1 MAKRYSIKMI
11 NRNGYEINHSENS
24 VEKIKAFASFYP
36 LSVFFAWIFDTV
48 SGEMMYQ
55 NCYTD
60 KWKKCNNE
68 TFYPYY

>member
-24 VEKIKAFASFYP
+24 VEKIKTFAKFYP
-36 LSVFFAWIFDTV
+36 LSVFFAWIYDNA
-48 SGEMMYQ
+48 SGEMICQ

-60 KWKKCNNE
+60 QWKKCNNE
-68 TFYPYY
+68 TFTPYY